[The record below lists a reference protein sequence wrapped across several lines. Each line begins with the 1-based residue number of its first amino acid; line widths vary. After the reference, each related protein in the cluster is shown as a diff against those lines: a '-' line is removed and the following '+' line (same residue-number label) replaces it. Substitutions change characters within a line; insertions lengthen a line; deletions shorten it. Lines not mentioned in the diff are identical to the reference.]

1 MFGELIAGF
10 VGALFGSSL
19 AERPR
24 VEQSAY
30 YVPPPPPV
38 ARPKPEPE
46 RMPRRA
52 PMVYDLPRPC
62 CHDAMTCRM
71 CAWYQG
77 FAYESYAA

>member
-1 MFGELIAGF
+1 MLGELVAGF
-10 VGALFGSSL
+10 VGAFVGSSL
-19 AERPR
+19 ADR
-24 VEQSAY
+24 
-30 YVPPPPPV
+30 PV
-38 ARPKPEPE
+38 AHHTVYRAPPLTPVAPPKPE

-62 CHDAMTCRM
+62 CHAAMTCEM